1 MGLRDSIL
9 GLIPGDAA
17 NKVSAAMGKANATV
31 NTPGHVTSGLD
42 QAMRDQADKEHPASP
57 PAFYPKPKYNPNP
70 P

>member
-17 NKVSAAMGKANATV
+17 NKVSAAMNNATAG
-31 NTPGHVTSGLD
+31 TTSGLD
-42 QAMRDQADKEHPASP
+42 KAMQAHADEKHPVSP
-57 PAFYPKPKYNPNP
+57 PQFYPKPKSNPNP